1 MGVPG
6 GEPVRFASYLGEPR
20 ELDSVVRELQAMQR
34 TTGLEWTLAIGGLVL
49 NRFFGGSVQAWRE
62 RRKNKNNSVR
72 RLAEHPECPLS
83 RAAINQSI
91 GIFVIVE
98 SLPCVRT
105 FSHIGSAHV
114 AAVFHLDKDAQ
125 RDWLERA
132 ERGSWGVRQPR
143 DEVTRHRRE
152 SGERRG
158 RPKAARLDDAR
169 WQLLDRSELAPI
181 VDRLA
186 VVESALLG
194 SLQRPLKSEPRV
206 TPIGIA
212 KSRSKQSLEDL
223 G

>member
-34 TTGLEWTLAIGGLVL
+34 TTGLEWTLAIGGL
-49 NRFFGGSVQAWRE
+49 
-62 RRKNKNNSVR
+62 
-72 RLAEHPECPLS
+72 EHPECPLS

-158 RPKAARLDDAR
+158 RPKASWNPHVLSNIRSIIGDLEQAVARLDDAR

>member
-158 RPKAARLDDAR
+158 RPKASWNPHVLSNI
-169 WQLLDRSELAPI
+169 RSIIGDLEQ
-181 VDRLA
+181 A
-186 VVESALLG
+186 VA
-194 SLQRPLKSEPRV
+194 
-206 TPIGIA
+206 
-212 KSRSKQSLEDL
+212 
-223 G
+223 